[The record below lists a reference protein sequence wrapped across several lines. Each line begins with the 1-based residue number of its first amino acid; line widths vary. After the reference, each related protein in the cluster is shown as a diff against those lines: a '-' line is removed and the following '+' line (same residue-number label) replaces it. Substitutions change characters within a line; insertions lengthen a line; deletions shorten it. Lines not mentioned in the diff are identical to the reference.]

1 MTQKEYRSSLE
12 AIRVQS
18 HDSYDKVL
26 ITLSSGG
33 LVTTLTVMSKF
44 LDRPVIK
51 GWMLDGVLITL
62 GLTILLITASFLI
75 AAKASA
81 DAIKEIDIPDY
92 SSKGKLKKSVPVINI
107 VTCGLFATGLVLLG
121 IFVSLNFRHASS
133 LPQ

>member
-1 MTQKEYRSSLE
+1 MTQEEYRSSLE

-18 HDSYDKVL
+18 HNSYDKVL

-33 LVTTLTVMSKF
+33 LVTTLTIMSNY
-44 LDRPVIK
+44 LDRQIIE

-75 AAKASA
+75 SAKASA
-81 DAIKEIDIPDY
+81 EAIKEIDTPDY

-107 VTCGLFATGLVLLG
+107 VSCCLFATGLVLLG
-121 IFVSLNFRHASS
+121 IFVSLNFRHAPL